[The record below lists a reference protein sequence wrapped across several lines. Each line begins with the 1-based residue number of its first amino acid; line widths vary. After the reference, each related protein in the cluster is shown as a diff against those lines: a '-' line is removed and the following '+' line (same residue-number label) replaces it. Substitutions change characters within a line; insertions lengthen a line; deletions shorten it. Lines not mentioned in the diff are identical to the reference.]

1 MGKIVVL
8 DDNMINMIAAGEV
21 IERPASVVRELMENS
36 IDAGADRIAVQVEE
50 GGRECIRVIDNG
62 GGMGPEDLALAVEPH
77 TTSKV
82 RTEQD
87 LWNITTLGF
96 RGEALASIA
105 AVSRMTVTSRVPD
118 SIQAHCLE
126 VDCGQNKTV
135 RPSSGAVGTTIEVR
149 RLFYKL
155 PARRK
160 FLRSANTEMGH
171 VSEQFTRIALAH
183 PELDLTLEHG
193 SRSVYRLPAGGSIR
207 ERLKTL
213 FGSVVS
219 EDLIEVER
227 EDKQIR
233 IVGLIGQPETART
246 SAKYQYIFLNGRFI
260 RDKFILHAV
269 REAYRGLTEPN
280 KYPVV
285 FLFLRMPPDRFDVNV
300 HPTKTE
306 VRFENSNWVYSQ
318 VLSALRD
325 RLLSMD
331 LKTTGRFPSGAS
343 DFADGDNPL
352 ESLLQKGRSQRIH
365 EAMED
370 FFESHA
376 AGQSRQGTFSFP
388 TPRPSAPRS
397 FDGGGSVRG
406 FAPPTVPSMEPFE
419 PAAVHCLQIHS
430 SYLLVQ
436 TEDGFEVID
445 QHALHE
451 RILYEKMRARLEQG
465 PLAAQR
471 LLVPPSVEVT
481 ESEQALLEQ
490 NADLLEKLGIELTP
504 FGPGVLAVQSFPVL
518 LEKADPAEFLRDLLD
533 LLSDRQLSVD
543 AEKLVHHVLDRA
555 ACKAAIKAGEPL
567 TEDEIGQLLKDRE
580 QTLHSSRCPHGRPTS
595 IRFPLK
601 DLEKQFKRTGF

>member
-36 IDAGADRIAVQVEE
+36 IDAGADRITVQAEE
-50 GGRECIRVIDNG
+50 GGRQYIRVIDNG

-82 RTEQD
+82 RTERD

-105 AVSRMTVTSRVPD
+105 AVSRLTVTSRMPD

-126 VDCGQNKTV
+126 VDCGRDKVV
-135 RPSSGAVGTTIEVR
+135 RPCSGAVGTTIEVR
-149 RLFYKL
+149 HLFYKL

-171 VSEQFTRIALAH
+171 ISEQFTRIALAY
-183 PELDLTLEHG
+183 PELDLTLEHNG
-193 SRSVYRLPAGGSIR
+193 RGVYRLPAGGSIR
-207 ERLKTL
+207 ERLRTL
-213 FGSVVS
+213 FGPAVS
-219 EDLIEVER
+219 EDLIEVKR

-233 IVGLIGQPETART
+233 ITGLIGQPEAART

-285 FLFLRMPPDRFDVNV
+285 FLFLRMPPERFDVNV

-318 VLSALRD
+318 VLSTLRD

-343 DFADGDNPL
+343 DFADSDNPL
-352 ESLLQKGRSQRIH
+352 ESLLQKGRSRRIH

-370 FFESHA
+370 FFTSHA
-376 AGQSRQGTFSFP
+376 AGQARQGTFSFP
-388 TPRPSAPRS
+388 APRASAPRS
-397 FDGGGSVRG
+397 IEGGGSFRESSPPFIPTAEVLK
-406 FAPPTVPSMEPFE
+406 PTVLP
-419 PAAVHCLQIHS
+419 CLQIHS
-430 SYLLVQ
+430 SYLLLQ

-451 RILYEKMRARLEQG
+451 RILYEKMRVRLEQG
-465 PLAAQR
+465 PLPSQR
-471 LLVPPSVEVT
+471 LLVPPTVEVN

-490 NADLLEKLGIELTP
+490 NGALLEKLGIELTP
-504 FGPGVLAVQSFPVL
+504 FGPGVLAVQSFPML
-518 LEKADPAEFLRDLLD
+518 LEKADPTEFVRDLLD
-533 LLSDRQLSVD
+533 LLSDRQLAVD
-543 AEKLVHHVLDRA
+543 AEKLVHHILDRA
-555 ACKAAIKAGEPL
+555 ACQAAIKAGQPL
-567 TEDEIGQLLKDRE
+567 TDGEIGQLLRDRE